1 MVDFDFVWVHKAGRH
16 NQVADAL
23 SQKKLIEF
31 VGSLSRVVTDSL
43 LDIVKQEAPHD
54 IRYSKLVK

>member
-1 MVDFDFVWVHKAGRH
+1 MWVHILGRH

-31 VGSLSRVVTDSL
+31 VGSLSRVMTNSL

-54 IRYSKLVK
+54 IRYSKLVE